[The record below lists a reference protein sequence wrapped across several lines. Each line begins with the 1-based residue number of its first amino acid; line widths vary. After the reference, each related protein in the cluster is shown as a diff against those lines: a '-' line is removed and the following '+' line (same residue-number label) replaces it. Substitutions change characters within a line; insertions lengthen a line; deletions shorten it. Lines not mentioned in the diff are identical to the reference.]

1 MTRDDVLGALNEV
14 ANKAK
19 AAKDPLVVYYFI
31 GHGQRLRGGHVS
43 LLGGYKRSDPAD
55 VARSRTIIETEEVEE
70 LLERQLLPYILILD
84 NCYYRAPETEVG
96 TIISSVYREVEEI
109 APRVVGRLFR
119 RTPTDFP
126 PLETRALDRAL
137 LAEGVRQCE
146 AGEIWTFGHDGKGV
160 SKTCVMGLVQEQQFT
175 WAWVGTED
183 DLPVLKIDE
192 TWYLAELRQDK
203 ASTPGYPPVLIMI
216 LRTLRTRPDHP
227 VEELR
232 LTFQD
237 I

>member
-1 MTRDDVLGALNEV
+1 VTRDDMLGALNEV

-126 PLETRALDRAL
+126 PWKPALWIVL
-137 LAEGVRQCE
+137 YSPKESGNVRP
-146 AGEIWTFGHDGKGV
+146 ARFGRSATMGKG
-160 SKTCVMGLVQEQQFT
+160 
-175 WAWVGTED
+175 
-183 DLPVLKIDE
+183 
-192 TWYLAELRQDK
+192 
-203 ASTPGYPPVLIMI
+203 
-216 LRTLRTRPDHP
+216 
-227 VEELR
+227 
-232 LTFQD
+232 
-237 I
+237 